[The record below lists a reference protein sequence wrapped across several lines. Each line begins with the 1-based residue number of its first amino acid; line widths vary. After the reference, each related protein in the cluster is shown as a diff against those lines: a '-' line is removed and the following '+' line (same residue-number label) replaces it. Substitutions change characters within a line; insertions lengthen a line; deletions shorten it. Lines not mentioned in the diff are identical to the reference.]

1 MPIKTFSGVSQGGG
15 SAAAASL
22 AHFSYETTVNQ
33 AWFQG
38 NAIKFDTTL
47 YSNGSDIDGS
57 DIATNGSF
65 KLKKGFYLVLAFIPL
80 NVPNAGGGDI
90 RLKNITTNSYVQA
103 DGFASG
109 IGGATTKDVTL
120 GGIIEVVNDD
130 DAFILEMYSGN
141 PTAIQCTID
150 SRQPNLSIH
159 SLGTVTNTV
168 NTINGTPSFARL
180 FSLGTDTEPTGSTT
194 SFQKMVGYANNTA
207 LGLTADSANGEI
219 TIAEDGYIKVSFM
232 LANHDWDGDW
242 SFELAVNGTF
252 TGNNH
257 IFQAPAAS
265 TGDVAHAHFNPMQVN
280 AGDKISVFYKSTVND
295 AVDWQSRSAMSMY
308 LDVEVLAYQDT
319 ITNIINATDPNEYE
333 YAMVEP
339 FASSTVPAIDA
350 DYSFNSVGD
359 HQYRSTAGISVA
371 NDVISLAKGG
381 MFELKALVKP
391 DITQTG
397 TSDFQFHDGS
407 AYIGSI
413 GTLGAN
419 GGDKSVDT
427 TSTAFVN
434 TSANAKNITLKNKAG
449 DAGFSFDTNGTVIII
464 NRVAG

>member
-1 MPIKTFSGVSQGGG
+1 MPIISGGG
-15 SAAAASL
+15 SGGGGAVSAV
-22 AHFSYETTVNQ
+22 HFSFESQFPQPWTIGEAV
-33 AWFQG
+33 
-38 NAIKFDTTL
+38 KFDTVVFSIGDAVTHPTIPL
-47 YSNGSDIDGS
+47 DGK
-57 DIATNGSF
+57 F
-65 KLKKGFYLVLAFIPL
+65 KLKKGWYVLQAYIPL
-80 NVPNAGGGDI
+80 TAPNAGGGDL
-90 RLKNITTNSYVQA
+90 RVKNITTSEYLA
-103 DGFASG
+103 LDGFVSG
-109 IGGATTKDVTL
+109 IGGEQTVDVAL
-120 GGIIEVVNDD
+120 GGVIEAVNNDDEYIIE
-130 DAFILEMYSGN
+130 MSSGN
-141 PTAIQCTID
+141 ILHVD
-150 SRQPNLSIH
+150 SFTDARQPNLSIH
-159 SLGTVTNTV
+159 SIANVSNVV
-168 NTINGTPSFARL
+168 NSINGTPSFARM
-180 FSLGTDTEPTGSTT
+180 FSLGTDAEPAGSTT
-194 SFQKMVGYANNTA
+194 SFQKMAGYANNTA

-219 TIAEDGYIKVSFM
+219 TVAENGYIDVSFM

-242 SFELAVNGTF
+242 FFELAVNDTL

-265 TGDVAHAHFNPMQVN
+265 TGDVARAHFNPMQVN
-280 AGDKISVFYKSTVND
+280 AGDKISVFYKSTVGD
-295 AVDWQSRSAMSMY
+295 AVDWQSRPAMSMY
-308 LDVEVLAYQDT
+308 LDVRILAYQDT

-333 YAMVEP
+333 YTMVEP

-359 HQYRSTAGISVA
+359 HQYRFTAGISVA
-371 NDVISLAKGG
+371 NNVITLAKGG
-381 MFELKALVKP
+381 MFELKALIKP

-407 AYIGSI
+407 VYIGSI

-419 GGDKSVDT
+419 GGDKSLDT